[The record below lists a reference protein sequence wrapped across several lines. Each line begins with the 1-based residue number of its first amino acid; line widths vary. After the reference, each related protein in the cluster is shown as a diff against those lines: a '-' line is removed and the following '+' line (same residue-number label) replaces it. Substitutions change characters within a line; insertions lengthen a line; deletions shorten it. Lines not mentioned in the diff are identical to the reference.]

1 MPVWQEAPVTFSRG
15 INNLSTYPESWWQKT
30 ITKMLICSLAIEWY
44 HRADSRYAPS
54 QWETALLCNDV
65 SHWLGASLKSA
76 LYHMAS
82 YNLAD
87 IGRWPVNSPHK
98 RPVTRKI
105 FPFDDVIM
113 SKDQWVN
120 ISSAGLS
127 CISDPGFVISG
138 GVDLLETKL
147 TVPTERWLQNYT
159 CFIHSFIGFPI
170 YVNLLD
176 RMTSL
181 KWPTGWHEISWHF
194 ECTLR

>member
-1 MPVWQEAPVTFSRG
+1 MYLKYVFRRRVPFHYSDVMMHAMASQITGVSIVCSTFGSGADQR
-15 INNLSTYPESWWQKT
+15 IHQSSA
-30 ITKMLICSLAIEWY
+30 SLAFVREI
-44 HRADSRYAPS
+44 R
-54 QWETALLCNDV
+54 
-65 SHWLGASLKSA
+65 
-76 LYHMAS
+76 
-82 YNLAD
+82 
-87 IGRWPVNSPHK
+87 RWPVNSPHK

-120 ISSAGLS
+120 ISSAGRS

-147 TVPTERWLQNYT
+147 TVRTERWLQNYT